1 MYENEGI
8 RMSAPKDITSTREKA
23 ITLLE
28 NQRVF
33 ILLMAL
39 FSALVLAGTAFF
51 NMWGDL
57 DHYYDNAGDVLSG
70 LMPYSEAKFEYP
82 PLSLLFML
90 IPRVL
95 TWDLESFHYGCAIL
109 TYVFLV
115 VGSYFLMRIA
125 DERIGCRWQT
135 HLIMILLVLFGSY
148 FVIARNDVYPTVMAI
163 IAFWLYLKDR
173 PVLAFVVMSL
183 AAMTK
188 MYPAIFLLPMLV
200 PFLLRREWKDGA
212 VCLIAAVATC
222 LIIELPFLIA
232 DPSTAFAYLTYH
244 SDRGMQI
251 EAVASSFFMIYNLIV
266 PGDLS
271 VVFNYGSDNLAGIG
285 PDSLAPFMNPIMA
298 LVLLLFVLAVFIRAF
313 RSEQAKSNMGP
324 FVCLVSIAMLMLF
337 VAFSKVYSAQYLIWI
352 VMLLPLTQMSCFN
365 NIYRREV
372 LILLIPFGV
381 FSVFSYIAYM
391 QLGLM
396 DLNTVPILMTFM
408 KNVFHIVLTLVLVS
422 MCWHEA
428 RPEESSSGFI
438 TPLWNRIIN
447 CFGRSQIQ

>member
-1 MYENEGI
+1 
-8 RMSAPKDITSTREKA
+8 MSESRDTADIREKA
-23 ITLLE
+23 IILLE
-28 NQRVF
+28 DQRVY
-33 ILLMAL
+33 ILLMAF
-39 FSALVLAGTAFF
+39 FSALVLIGTALF

-82 PLSLLFML
+82 PLSLVFML

-109 TYVFLV
+109 TYVFLAI
-115 VGSYFLMRIA
+115 GSYFLVRIA

-135 HLIMILLVLFGSY
+135 HLIMILVVLFGSY

-173 PVLAFVVMSL
+173 HVLAFIVMAL

-188 MYPAIFLLPMLV
+188 MYPAIFLLPMLM
-200 PFLLRREWKDGA
+200 PFLMRREWKKSF
-212 VCLIAAVATC
+212 VCLIAAVVTC
-222 LIIELPFLIA
+222 LLVELPFLIT

-244 SDRGMQI
+244 SDRGIQL
-251 EAVASSFFMIYNLIV
+251 ESVASGFFMVYNLIV

-271 VVFNYGSDNLAGIG
+271 VVFSYGSDNLVGVG
-285 PDSLAPFMNPIMA
+285 PDTLAPLMNPIMA
-298 LVLLLFVLAVFIRAF
+298 VVLLVFVFAVFSRAF
-313 RSEQAKSNMGP
+313 RNERTCRDIGP
-324 FVCLVSIAMLMLF
+324 LVCLVSVAMLLLF

-365 NIYRREV
+365 EVYRREV
-372 LILLIPFGV
+372 LILLIPFGI

-396 DLNTVPILMTFM
+396 HLNTIPILMTFM
-408 KNVFHIVLTLVLVS
+408 KNIFHILLTLELVS

-428 RPEESSSGFI
+428 GQERDSSGFLSPVWRRVCGI
-438 TPLWNRIIN
+438 HP
-447 CFGRSQIQ
+447 IQ